1 MQLSASGTL
10 IQQKLTRLSVLP
22 AVLVIAI
29 ALLVLTGW
37 SFNIEVFKRPLPH
50 LAAMNPMSAT
60 AFIFSA
66 VAFVFFSATMN
77 FSFSRLAGNV
87 LAIMVLLTGLLRLIG
102 MIWNLDTQIDT
113 LLFNHK
119 LQRDI
124 FGNISNRMAP
134 NTAANFI
141 FTGAALLLQKNGSSR
156 YQKLPQ
162 GLAII
167 IASLGFF
174 SLLGYLYKVREFY
187 GVLNYIPMAIHT
199 AICFLLLSVA
209 ILMKK
214 PADGFM
220 KDFTGSLTGSAS
232 ARLLIPVVIIIPV
245 VLGYL
250 WLMGY
255 WAGIFSTEFGVVALV
270 LSITIVFL
278 LVIWYNVIL
287 LNKKDRLQLEAE
299 YSLIQSE
306 KRIQAIFDAAP
317 DAVIVIDEE
326 GKIVRWNP
334 KSELIF
340 GWSKEEAVGML
351 LSETIIPSRF
361 REAHTKG
368 LARFLQ
374 TGEGPVINKTIEI
387 RAINKTNAEFDI
399 SLSISPAL
407 INNQYFFIGF
417 LRDISEEKKGR
428 QQLKESEERF
438 QKTFQASPAG
448 ISITR
453 LSDTTFLDVN
463 DAFVKLTGYTKEEL
477 IGRHSTELGM
487 VVSVN
492 KREAVLQQVREQGSI
507 KNFEMAVRSKSGEI
521 REVLSSIETVMM
533 NDEKYAINIIY
544 DITERKK
551 AERELETV
559 NKELEAFSYSVSHD
573 LRAPLRIMDSYAKI
587 IVEDFG
593 DKLDKE
599 IIRSLDKIT
608 TNTRKMGYLIDDLLN
623 FSRLGRK
630 ELNFRRVDMTGL
642 VESIFAEQQLL
653 LAGKATMKLEKLE
666 PALCDGNLIQQ
677 VWINFISNAIKYSSQ
692 REESL
697 IEIKSHVTD
706 NEIIYSIKD
715 NGIGFDM
722 KYADKLF
729 GVFQRLHNTS
739 EFEGTGVG
747 LALVERIISRHVGR
761 VWAEAEINKGATF
774 YFSLPVVQG
783 KIKNQ

>member
-10 IQQKLTRLSVLP
+10 FQQKLARLSVLP
-22 AVLVIAI
+22 AILVIAI

-66 VAFVFFSATMN
+66 VAFVFFSASMN
-77 FSFSRLAGNV
+77 FSFNRLAGNV
-87 LAIMVLLTGLLRLIG
+87 LAILVLLTGLLRLIG
-102 MIWNLDTQIDT
+102 MIWNLDTQVDT

-119 LQRDI
+119 LQRDV
-124 FGNISNRMAP
+124 FGNITNRMAP
-134 NTAANFI
+134 NTAASFI
-141 FTGAALLLQKNGSSR
+141 FTGAALLLQINASSR
-156 YQKLPQ
+156 YQKLTQ
-162 GLAII
+162 WLALI

-174 SLLGYLYKVREFY
+174 SLLGYLYRVREFY
-187 GVLNYIPMAIHT
+187 GVLNYMSMALHT

-209 ILMKK
+209 ILMRK

-220 KDFTGSLTGSAS
+220 KDVTGSLTGSVS

-250 WLMGY
+250 RLMGY
-255 WAGIFSTEFGVVALV
+255 WAGIFSTEFGVAALV

-299 YSLIQSE
+299 HSLIQSE

-317 DAVIVIDEE
+317 DAVIVIDDE

-340 GWSKEEAVGML
+340 GWSKEEAIGML
-351 LSETIIPSRF
+351 LSETIIPWRF
-361 REAHTKG
+361 REAHRKG

-387 RAINKTNAEFDI
+387 RAINKTDTEFDI

-417 LRDISEEKKGR
+417 IRDISEEKKSR

-438 QKTFQASPAG
+438 QKTFQSSPAG

-492 KREAVLQQVREQGSI
+492 RREAVLQQVREQGSI

-551 AERELETV
+551 TERELETV

-599 IIRSLDKIT
+599 VIRLLDKIT
-608 TNTRKMGYLIDDLLN
+608 TNTKKMGHLIDDLLN
-623 FSRLGRK
+623 FSRLVRK
-630 ELNFRRVDMTGL
+630 ELNFRRVDMIGL

-666 PALCDGNLIQQ
+666 PVLCDGNLIQQ
-677 VWINFISNAIKYSSQ
+677 VWINLISNAIKYSSQ
-692 REESL
+692 REEPL
-697 IEIKSHVTD
+697 IEIKSRVTD

-747 LALVERIISRHVGR
+747 LALAQRIISRHGGR

-774 YFSLPVVQG
+774 YFSLPVVLG